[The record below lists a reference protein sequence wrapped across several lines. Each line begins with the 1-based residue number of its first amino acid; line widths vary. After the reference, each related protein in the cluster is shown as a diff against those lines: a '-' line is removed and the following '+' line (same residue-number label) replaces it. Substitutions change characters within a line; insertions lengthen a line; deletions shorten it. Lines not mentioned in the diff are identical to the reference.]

1 MAPAYNPPLYLPRV
15 ILQAGQLWVTACM
28 LSTQKGMRQ
37 QGQMPNTQRAPH
49 RIQAMALLSDLV
61 LRGREGTY
69 ERGGL
74 TYLLTSYLVVI
85 FC

>member
-1 MAPAYNPPLYLPRV
+1 MLAPAYNPPLYLPRV

-37 QGQMPNTQRAPH
+37 QGQIPNTQRAPH
-49 RIQAMALLSDLV
+49 MIQAMALLSDLV
-61 LRGREGTY
+61 LRVEGH

-74 TYLLTSYLVVI
+74 IYLLTAYLVVI